1 MTTSFNFT
9 SMSNK
14 YIYSVNS
21 KIILHIKT
29 VNNSTAC
36 LYFTDELHNK
46 INIPDSIMIYTY
58 DFQNLKN
65 KVIQPRTQNNDYI
78 LCWTENYDI
87 EFNGENLLTIKNQ
100 RSWNITYN

>member
-46 INIPDSIMIYTY
+46 
-58 DFQNLKN
+58 L
-65 KVIQPRTQNNDYI
+65 
-78 LCWTENYDI
+78 
-87 EFNGENLLTIKNQ
+87 
-100 RSWNITYN
+100 